1 MCQKGNIKKTFFMLL
16 LNVPKSPIPRS
27 LEVFKK
33 HPDINTIIEWGKKEN
48 VKDFSHLQIIPI

>member
-1 MCQKGNIKKTFFMLL
+1 MLL

-48 VKDFSHLQIIPI
+48 VKDFSHLQIIPIEIPYCHLLR